1 MMSETLVQTAYGKVQ
16 GVLEVA
22 VSSPRLPQDTGGA
35 TREHRLSA

>member
-16 GVLEVA
+16 GVQEGA